1 MGLHLG
7 IPQDVL
13 DGIDV
18 NERHDRPY
26 KMLLRWRSTTD
37 TDTPYCDLC
46 RALCDEKV
54 GLVNVAKQFCLE
66 ETTGM
71 RCIFLHSFYL
81 NWVTQNW
88 TTD

>member
-1 MGLHLG
+1 MGLFLG

-37 TDTPYCDLC
+37 SDTPYRDLYN
-46 RALCDEKV
+46 ALCEEKV
-54 GLVNVAKQFCLE
+54 GLDNVAKQFCLE
-66 ETTGM
+66 ESTGM
-71 RCIFLHSFYL
+71 
-81 NWVTQNW
+81 
-88 TTD
+88 